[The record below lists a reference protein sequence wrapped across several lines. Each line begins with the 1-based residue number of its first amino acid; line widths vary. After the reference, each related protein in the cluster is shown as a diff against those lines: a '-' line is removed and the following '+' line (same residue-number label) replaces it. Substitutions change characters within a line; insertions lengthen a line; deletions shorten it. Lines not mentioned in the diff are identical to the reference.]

1 MKVLLLGGHGL
12 LGSALRAAAPQRA
25 EIAAPRRLQVDVT
38 DRDALA
44 RAVDAAEPAWI
55 IHCAAFTAVDLA
67 EDAPSEAM
75 RINTESV
82 RTVAA
87 LAAARGAAVLLPS
100 SDYVFD
106 GPRST
111 PWNED
116 DAPAPRSAYARSK
129 RAGEEALLSS
139 GAAGMVVRTS
149 WLFGRVGKNFPRTMW
164 TRARTH
170 TASQV
175 VDDQRGAPTFA
186 DDLAGWCWELIAAK
200 GAGVFHATNA
210 GSASWWDV
218 ARRIYGRAGWEAGV
232 TTTTTTALK
241 SPAARP
247 AYSVLGCGRI
257 DALLSVPR
265 RPWEEALDEYLGIL
279 ESAEAA

>member
-12 LGSALRAAAPQRA
+12 LGSALRATAPEGI

-44 RAVDAAEPAWI
+44 RAVDAAEPSWI
-55 IHCAAFTAVDLA
+55 MHCAAFTAVDLA
-67 EDAPSEAM
+67 EEAPSEAM
-75 RINTESV
+75 RVNAESV

-87 LAAARGAAVLLPS
+87 LAASRGASVLLPS

-111 PWNED
+111 PWNEE

-139 GAAGMVVRTS
+139 GAMGIVVRTS
-149 WLFGRVGKNFPRTMW
+149 WLFGRAGKNFPRTMW
-164 TRARTH
+164 TRARAR

-186 DDLAGWCWELIAAK
+186 DDLARWCWELVAAK
-200 GAGVFHATNA
+200 GAGIYHATNA

-218 ARRIYGRAGWEAGV
+218 ARRIYARAGWESGV
-232 TTTTTTALK
+232 STTTTAALK

-247 AYSVLGCGRI
+247 AYSVLGCARL
-257 DALLSVPR
+257 DALLGGAR
-265 RPWEEALDEYLGIL
+265 RPWEKALDEYLEIL